1 MTGSSAAS
9 VILRVHEAIGQ
20 RVRPSRR
27 RVVAVLLAVAPATIG
42 LRGLASAHEIPAS
55 VLLRIFVRPDGDTLR
70 VLVRAPL
77 EAMRDIEF
85 PPRDSGRYLDVARA
99 EPLLRQAAT
108 TWIANAMRLYE
119 GDTLLD

>member
-20 RVRPSRR
+20 RVRLSRR
-27 RVVAVLLAVAPATIG
+27 RVVAVLLAVVAATIG

-77 EAMRDIEF
+77 ESMRDIEF
-85 PPRDSGRYLDVARA
+85 PLRDSSRYLDVARA
-99 EPLLRQAAT
+99 QSLLTQAAM
-108 TWIANAMRLYE
+108 TWIGSAIRLYE
-119 GDTLLD
+119 